1 MTISLTGFMGSG
13 KSSVGKELASIL
25 GCPLIDLDSHIEDK
39 VGESIPEIFSRGG
52 ESLFREIESASLR
65 EVLSLEEADSVR
77 ILSLGGG
84 TLEKEENALLVKEK
98 TTCIYLK
105 ASVDTL
111 VSNLENDFEGRPM
124 LNGTDLRGRIVD
136 LMSRRE
142 DSYQGCASF
151 VVEIDGKSFMEV
163 AQEIIS
169 LLE

>member
-1 MTISLTGFMGSG
+1 M
-13 KSSVGKELASIL
+13 
-25 GCPLIDLDSHIEDK
+25 
-39 VGESIPEIFSRGG
+39 
-52 ESLFREIESASLR
+52 
-65 EVLSLEEADSVR
+65 
-77 ILSLGGG
+77 
-84 TLEKEENALLVKEK
+84 EKEENALLVKEK

-124 LNGTDLRGRIVD
+124 LNGTDLRGRIVN
-136 LMSRRE
+136 LMARRE

-163 AQEIIS
+163 AQEITS